1 MMSACWSCRSS
12 FQTSPQP
19 RVPVRPRQD
28 RGSLAAH
35 DGGIGEDEVR
45 GSAKCLPAP
54 RPHSPFAVNKHSTCN
69 GGWGPAP
76 PPALLRRMT
85 SRPSLLEGAVRRSER
100 DALQARSSAGAE
112 EEAEALDR
120 RAARVRCGAVIPA
133 LEDPSDGK

>member
-35 DGGIGEDEVR
+35 DGGIGEDELR
-45 GSAKCLPAP
+45 GSAMYWPAP
-54 RPHSPFAVNKHSTCN
+54 GRHSPFAVNKPSTCN
-69 GGWGPAP
+69 GGGGPAP

-85 SRPSLLEGAVRRSER
+85 SRPSLLEGAVRRSGPE
-100 DALQARSSAGAE
+100 APPTRSSAGCAE
-112 EEAEALDR
+112 ED
-120 RAARVRCGAVIPA
+120 AAA
-133 LEDPSDGK
+133 D